1 MRKGSQVKRKRE
13 QSPKKI
19 WKKEKEIKKNWKQKE
34 GEKIG
39 ESSPTIEYFD
49 MNEWKPL
56 ISLFIS
62 VSTLHYMT
70 NSIATHYVSLVMN
83 FWDLF
88 ELSWL
93 IYKIM
98 NVLLNCDYEYNHS
111 FF

>member
-1 MRKGSQVKRKRE
+1 MKEKGKRKKEGEKFFEKRFSSKKKKRAISKENMRE
-13 QSPKKI
+13 
-19 WKKEKEIKKNWKQKE
+19 KEKEIKKIENKRKVK
-34 GEKIG
+34 KIG

-88 ELSWL
+88 ELS
-93 IYKIM
+93 
-98 NVLLNCDYEYNHS
+98 
-111 FF
+111 